1 MFNYLLPVMAVF
13 VIGCS
18 DPVKEDT
25 LIIEPTPIV
34 AVDPIPIK
42 EPEPGPIAVIP
53 VPVVEEPVPEPVIEE
68 PVVPEP
74 APIVI
79 PAPVPDPIIVVPDFD
94 STFIGRI
101 IYENGDPY
109 IDGLVQLEGENW
121 KSYAP
126 TDLNGSFEVPAFGD
140 RRFDLSAL
148 SPWDEE
154 ERYIYFARPIIVE
167 QYSIS
172 NGIIC
177 DDNITIAECIENEEN
192 HLQ

>member
-34 AVDPIPIK
+34 VVDPI
-42 EPEPGPIAVIP
+42 IA
-53 VPVVEEPVPEPVIEE
+53 
-68 PVVPEP
+68 
-74 APIVI
+74 
-79 PAPVPDPIIVVPDFD
+79 VPDFD